1 MELLED
7 DDAAAETVC
16 RKRPWGMAEIDVP
29 SEVLRLLGVCGFLNL
44 ADLKSFL
51 AVFGATIRHEERICM
66 LWKSR
71 FGYPAIPREFKVAL
85 FADRAAWKQV
95 ITMKLPGQKTRR
107 KSDIPPIEWARL
119 LFHTNCG
126 PVQFKI
132 CIFNVGPVS
141 DALKVVV
148 C

>member
-1 MELLED
+1 MKLLE
-7 DDAAAETVC
+7 DDAAAETGC
-16 RKRPWGMAEIDVP
+16 QKRPLGMAAIGVP

-51 AVFGATIRHEERICM
+51 AVFGATIRHKEKICM

-71 FGYPAIPREFKVAL
+71 FGYPAVPREFNVAL

-107 KSDIPPIEWARL
+107 KSDTPPIEWVQL
-119 LFHTNCG
+119 LFYTNCG